1 MIIYTADLHL
11 EFQINSFYYSS
22 SLKMSA
28 LTSDEPPQ
36 PSLPHGTIVGV
47 ASTGVIVRNKSN
59 NFLFDD

>member
-1 MIIYTADLHL
+1 
-11 EFQINSFYYSS
+11 
-22 SLKMSA
+22 MSA